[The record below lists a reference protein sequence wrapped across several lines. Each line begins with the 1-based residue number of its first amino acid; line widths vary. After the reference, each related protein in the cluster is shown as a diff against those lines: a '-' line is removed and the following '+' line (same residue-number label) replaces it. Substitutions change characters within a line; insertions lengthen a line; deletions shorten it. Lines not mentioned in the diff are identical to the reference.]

1 MKRLFAIKTVVLNLL
16 LLSLLLL
23 SGCTVKLQQQ
33 HFIRPDQ
40 PVTQQWLTEQ
50 QQGQTLHAYQVT
62 ASDGE
67 VLHGKLIRHPDARF
81 TMIYFGGNL
90 FDSGRDSLSVVKAL
104 GQFQN
109 NILMLDYRGYNGN
122 GGKPDVTNLASDGIA
137 VFDAVASDTS
147 LGQKPVLLHGFSLGS
162 VVAAHVAGQRPAK
175 ALVLQGSLTNV
186 SELVNAR
193 VPMLMRPFINFEIAQ
208 ELQQV
213 DNKAVLARIQTPVFI
228 CVGEDDSETRPQL
241 SEKLFAVSNS
251 PIKQLYIAPDV
262 GHGNLFAAAEAVAEY
277 KTFLA
282 RAITGS

>member
-1 MKRLFAIKTVVLNLL
+1 
-16 LLSLLLL
+16 
-23 SGCTVKLQQQ
+23 
-33 HFIRPDQ
+33 
-40 PVTQQWLTEQ
+40 VTQQWLTEQ

-62 ASDGE
+62 TGDGE

-122 GGKPDVTNLASDGIA
+122 GGKPDVTNLASDGVAIY
-137 VFDAVASDTS
+137 DAVVADAS

-186 SELVNAR
+186 SEMANAR
-193 VPMLMRPFINFEIAQ
+193 VPLLMRPFVNFEIAK

-213 DNKAVLARIQTPVFI
+213 DNKAVLARIRMPVLI
-228 CVGEDDSETRPQL
+228 CVGADDSETRPVM
-241 SEKLFAVSNS
+241 SEDLFAVSAS
-251 PIKQLYIAPDV
+251 PIKQLYIARDA

-282 RAITGS
+282 RAMTGS

>member
-1 MKRLFAIKTVVLNLL
+1 MKSFIAIKAAVF
-16 LLSLLLL
+16 SLLLL

-62 ASDGE
+62 TSDGE
-67 VLHGKLIRHPDARF
+67 VLHGKLIRHPEARF

-90 FDSGRDSLSVVKAL
+90 FDSGRDSLSVVQAL

-109 NILMLDYRGYNGN
+109 NLLMLDYRGYNGN

-137 VFDAVASDTS
+137 IFDAVVADAS

-162 VVAAHVAGQRPAK
+162 VVAAHVAGQRPAQ

-186 SELVNAR
+186 SDMANAR
-193 VPMLMRPFINFEIAQ
+193 VPLLMRPFVNFEIAK

-213 DNKAVLARIQTPVFI
+213 DNKAVLARIQTPVLI
-228 CVGEDDSETRPQL
+228 CVGADDSETRPEM
-241 SEKLFAVSNS
+241 SEDLFAISAS
-251 PIKQLYIAPDV
+251 PVKQLYIARDA
-262 GHGNLFAAAEAVAEY
+262 GHGNLFTATEAVAEY
-277 KTFLA
+277 KTFLT
-282 RAITGS
+282 RAMTGN

>member
-1 MKRLFAIKTVVLNLL
+1 MKSLL
-16 LLSLLLL
+16 AMKAAVLSLLLL

-50 QQGQTLHAYQVT
+50 QQGQTLHAYHVT

-67 VLHGKLIRHPDARF
+67 VLHGKLIRHPEARF

-90 FDSGRDSLSVVKAL
+90 FDSGRESLSVVKAL

-122 GGKPDVTNLASDGIA
+122 GGKPDVSNLASDGVAIY
-137 VFDAVASDTS
+137 DAVVADAS
-147 LGQKPVLLHGFSLGS
+147 LGQMPVLLHGFSLGS

-186 SELVNAR
+186 SEMANAR
-193 VPMLMRPFINFEIAQ
+193 VPLLMRPFINFEIAK

-213 DNKAVLARIQTPVFI
+213 DNKAVLARIQTPVLI
-228 CVGEDDSETRPQL
+228 CVGEDDSETRPQM
-241 SEKLFAVSNS
+241 SEKLFAVSAS
-251 PIKQLYIAPDV
+251 PIKQLYIARDA
-262 GHGNLFAAAEAVAEY
+262 GHGNLFTATEAVAEY

-282 RAITGS
+282 RAMTGNR

>member
-1 MKRLFAIKTVVLNLL
+1 MKSFIAIKAAVF
-16 LLSLLLL
+16 SLLLL

-62 ASDGE
+62 TSDGE
-67 VLHGKLIRHPDARF
+67 VLHGKLIRHPEARF

-90 FDSGRDSLSVVKAL
+90 FDSGRDSLSVVQAL

-109 NILMLDYRGYNGN
+109 NLLMLDYRGYNGN

-137 VFDAVASDTS
+137 IFDAVVADAS

-162 VVAAHVAGQRPAK
+162 VVAAHVAGQRPAQ

-186 SELVNAR
+186 SDMANAR
-193 VPMLMRPFINFEIAQ
+193 VPLLMRPFVNFEIAK

-213 DNKAVLARIQTPVFI
+213 DNKAVLARIQTPVLI
-228 CVGEDDSETRPQL
+228 CVGADDSETRPEM
-241 SEKLFAVSNS
+241 SEDLFAISAS
-251 PIKQLYIAPDV
+251 PIKQLYIARDA
-262 GHGNLFAAAEAVAEY
+262 GHGNLFTATEAVAEY
-277 KTFLA
+277 KTFLT
-282 RAITGS
+282 RAMTGN